1 MALITT
7 KKRINKTKQINNSK
21 MGSVEAL
28 EIIISNRVERMSMPL
43 IPCVKCLYHYRCVLL
58 LDWLATL

>member
-7 KKRINKTKQINNSK
+7 TKKHINKTKQINNSK

-28 EIIISNRVERMSMPL
+28 EIIIL
-43 IPCVKCLYHYRCVLL
+43 
-58 LDWLATL
+58 